1 MARRGRIACDVF
13 ASDGRIRRCGYTNF
27 LRLARHPY
35 ILVRTRSLVLYATR
49 RRSALVLPQPAAP
62 YRRRVIQEGLVA
74 WSTGKSMRCQNCS
87 AENPQ
92 GAKFCI
98 QCATPLR
105 HQCQKCGFENPSEA
119 RFCAQCA
126 APLDAAASIRA
137 ESEPHDDLTGER
149 RHLTVLFCDL
159 VGSTE
164 IAGHLD
170 PEQWREIVGEY
181 HRAAA
186 QAIERFGGHVAQ
198 YLGDGVMAYF
208 GWPEAHDNDA
218 ERAARSGL
226 AILDAISKLNE
237 HPTHPRL
244 AARVGID
251 SGTVVVGAG
260 ADKDTD
266 VFGDTPNI
274 AARVQTA
281 AASDTVLITAGTHRL
296 LSGLFV
302 VEDRGAQALKGVER
316 PIQLYRVV
324 QPSGVRG
331 RLEAAAAGRG
341 LTPFVGRE
349 DELRMMMSRWE
360 RALEGE
366 GQVALIVG
374 EAGIGKSRMVQR
386 FREQI
391 AGMPH
396 TWVEA
401 AAGVFFQNTP
411 FYAVTEM
418 LRELLAWRG
427 DESAEEQVAQLE
439 TRLTLAG
446 LKPADALPLIAP
458 LLNLPL
464 PAKYPPSALSPEQ
477 QRRRLLATLVE
488 WALGVARVQPTIIAI
503 EDLHWADPSTL
514 ELLQLL
520 VEQGTT
526 ARLLLLFTA
535 RPEFR
540 AQWAPRTHHT
550 QITLN
555 RLSARNVRS
564 MLGEVAA
571 QKALSEETIATVL
584 ERTGGVPL
592 FVEEL
597 TRAVLESS
605 NAKLTEREIPVTLH
619 DSLMARLDRLGSA
632 KEVAQVGA
640 VIGSEFSYEFLHAVH
655 PLAEADLQRAL
666 RTLADAELIYVR
678 GIPPVAN
685 YTFKHALV
693 RDAAYE
699 ALLKSRRRGLHHR
712 VALTITEK
720 FSAMAEEQPEVL
732 ARHWTE
738 AGETERAIAEW
749 SRAGKAARA
758 RNAFSESRESY
769 RHALALLVTLP
780 ESPER
785 DSRELRLMSALLGVL
800 KIIGG
805 YTAPDFVEAT
815 AHARR
820 LAEKSGNLTQLVLQV
835 VAMWASANTSGDI
848 PASTIFADQAL
859 DLAQRD
865 GSPASM
871 ALAHMAQIGSRNLRA
886 DLVGA
891 EEYFVRGIELFA
903 AAGFRRVPGSVA
915 YTFGAAS
922 LNAWALGRADTARER
937 MRQAIAGGSENNS
950 PYEKTWAQSLAAELQ
965 IRLRDPTEAGAI
977 AEQVVTVS
985 DERGFS
991 QFTGAGRVALGWAR
1005 ANLGHTSEGVA
1016 LIRQGIREGAAEG
1029 SSLGKGGALTA
1040 LANAQALDG
1049 RITDALA
1056 TIEKVLQANAHRPEA
1071 LNTRGELRLKQG
1083 QTELAEADFRE
1094 AIALA
1099 HKMSA
1104 KAWELRATMSLAAL
1118 LAKNGQRDE
1127 ARTILAEV
1135 YGWFTEGFD
1144 TADLKDAKLLLDELG
1159 G

>member
-1 MARRGRIACDVF
+1 
-13 ASDGRIRRCGYTNF
+13 
-27 LRLARHPY
+27 
-35 ILVRTRSLVLYATR
+35 
-49 RRSALVLPQPAAP
+49 
-62 YRRRVIQEGLVA
+62 
-74 WSTGKSMRCQNCS
+74 MRCSKCGN
-87 AENPQ
+87 ENRE
-92 GAKFCI
+92 GRKFCV
-98 QCATPLR
+98 QCGQALKLACPS
-105 HQCQKCGFENPSEA
+105 CGAASEPGERFCGDCGAALSQPTAISQSAQHETAPGIVERGEA
-119 RFCAQCA
+119 RAI
-126 APLDAAASIRA
+126 P
-137 ESEPHDDLTGER
+137 EGER

-164 IAGHLD
+164 IASHLD
-170 PEQWREIVGEY
+170 PEQWREIVADY

-186 QAIERFGGHVAQ
+186 QAIERFGGSVAQ

-218 ERAARSGL
+218 ERASRAGL
-226 AILDAISKLNE
+226 AIVTAISKLNE
-237 HPTHPRL
+237 HPTRPKL
-244 AARVGID
+244 SARIGID
-251 SGTVVVGAG
+251 SGEVVVGAG
-260 ADKDTD
+260 TGKDTD
-266 VFGDTPNI
+266 VFGNTPNI

-281 AASDTVLITAGTHRL
+281 AAPGTVLISADAHRL
-296 LSGLFV
+296 VSGLFV
-302 VEDRGAQALKGVER
+302 VEDCGSQALKGIER
-316 PIQLYRVV
+316 PVQLYRVV

-331 RLEAAAAGRG
+331 RLEAAAASRG

-349 DELRMMMSRWE
+349 DELCLLMSRWE

-374 EAGIGKSRMVQR
+374 EPGIGKSRMVQR
-386 FREQI
+386 FRELI
-391 AGMPH
+391 ADTPH
-396 TWVEA
+396 AWVVA
-401 AAGVFFQNTP
+401 AAGAFFQNTP
-411 FYAVTEM
+411 FHAVTEM

-427 DESAEEQVAQLE
+427 DESPKEQLAQLE
-439 TRLTLAG
+439 SRLVLAG
-446 LKPADALPLIAP
+446 LKPTEALPLIAP

-464 PAKYPPSALSPEQ
+464 TEKYPPSTLAPEQ

-488 WALGVARVQPTIIAI
+488 WALGVARAQPTIIAI

-520 VEQGTT
+520 VEQEAT

-540 AQWAPRTHHT
+540 VQWAPRMHHT

-555 RLSARNVRS
+555 RLSARNVRT
-564 MLGEVAA
+564 MLREVAA

-597 TRAVLESS
+597 TRAVLESGD
-605 NAKLTEREIPVTLH
+605 AKLTGRQIPVTLH
-619 DSLMARLDRLGSA
+619 DSLMPRLDRLGSA

-640 VIGSEFSYEFLHAVH
+640 VIGSEFSYELLHAIH
-655 PLAEADLQRAL
+655 PIAKEDLQRAL
-666 RTLADAELIYVR
+666 HTVADAELIYVR
-678 GIPPVAN
+678 GMAPRAT
-685 YTFKHALV
+685 YQFKHALI

-699 ALLKSRRRGLHHR
+699 ALLKSVRKDLHR
-712 VALTITEK
+712 LVARTINEK
-720 FSAMAEEQPEVL
+720 FPRLKEAQPEVL

-738 AGETERAIAEW
+738 AGEVEPAVAEW
-749 SRAGKAARA
+749 SNAGKAARA

-769 RHALALLVTLP
+769 RQALVLLVTLP

-785 DSRELRLMSALLGVL
+785 DSRELRLMSAFLGVL

-815 AHARR
+815 AHARK

-835 VAMWASANTSGDI
+835 VAMWASATTAGDI
-848 PASTIFADQAL
+848 PASTTFADQAL

-891 EEYFVRGIELFA
+891 EEYFVRGIALFA
-903 AAGFRRVPGSVA
+903 APGFRRVPGSVA
-915 YTFGAAS
+915 YTFGTSS

-950 PYEKTWAQSLAAELQ
+950 PYEKTWAQCLAAELQ
-965 IRLRDPTEAGAI
+965 IHLREPTEAGAI
-977 AEQVVTVS
+977 AEQVVTLS

-991 QFTGAGRVALGWAR
+991 QFTGAARVILGSAR
-1005 ANLGHTSEGVA
+1005 ANLGHASEGVA
-1016 LIRQGIREGAAEG
+1016 LIRQGLKDGAAEG
-1029 SSLGKGGALTA
+1029 SCFGKGDALTA

-1049 RITDALA
+1049 KIADALA
-1056 TIEKVLQANAHRPEA
+1056 TIEKVLQANERGPGA
-1071 LNTRGELRLKQG
+1071 LNTRAELRLKQG

-1099 HKMSA
+1099 QKMQA
-1104 KAWELRATMSLAAL
+1104 KTWELRATTSLARL
-1118 LAKNGQRDE
+1118 IRVTNRREE
-1127 ARTILAEV
+1127 ARAMLAEI

-1144 TADLKDAKLLLDELG
+1144 TADLKDAKALLEELSG
-1159 G
+1159 